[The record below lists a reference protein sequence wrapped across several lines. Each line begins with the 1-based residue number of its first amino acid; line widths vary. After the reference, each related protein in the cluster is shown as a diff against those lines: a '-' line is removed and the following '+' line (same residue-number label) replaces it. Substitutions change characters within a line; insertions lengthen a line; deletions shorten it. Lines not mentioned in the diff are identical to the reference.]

1 MRTNLPAITVLIV
14 LLVLIYLGFLERVL
28 ERMRLSRTQA
38 IFILLAMLLGGS
50 LPEIPLGMGL
60 KINLGGMAIP
70 LMVVLYL
77 LGTADGKGERLRAL
91 SATIVTVIAVWSADR
106 LFFPPDPDE
115 FFLNVDPLYFP
126 ALVAALI
133 GYALGRS
140 RRASF
145 IGAFLG
151 VLLVDLIAWGENL
164 LRGFRNITVILGS
177 GGVFGAA
184 VLAGV
189 LAVLLAEIVG
199 EIRERIHRI

>member
-1 MRTNLPAITVLIV
+1 MRTYFPAITVLFV

-50 LPEIPLGMGL
+50 LLEFPLCMVLIIIFGGL
-60 KINLGGMAIP
+60 ASA

-77 LGTADGKGERLRAL
+77 LGSVDGIGERLRAL